1 MDKYA
6 AALPGCPRLGA
17 KRMRGLIEFFH
28 TAEDVWK
35 ASDEDIRKS
44 HVLHGN
50 GEAAFLAWRHETNP
64 DAVMEKLIQ
73 NHIRCCTWEEED
85 YPALLRTTANPPA
98 VLFYRG
104 KLPDHEKLIAI
115 VGSRKA
121 TAYGV
126 QTAGRFARGLAE
138 EGITV
143 VSGGARG
150 IDSASHEGAL
160 AGRAPTIV
168 VAAFGL
174 DRVGRRHYF

>member
-50 GEAAFLAWRHETNP
+50 GEAAFLAWRHDINP
-64 DAVMEKLIQ
+64 DAIMEKLIQ

-98 VLFYRG
+98 VLF
-104 KLPDHEKLIAI
+104 
-115 VGSRKA
+115 
-121 TAYGV
+121 T
-126 QTAGRFARGLAE
+126 
-138 EGITV
+138 EGNFRIMK
-143 VSGGARG
+143 S
-150 IDSASHEGAL
+150 L
-160 AGRAPTIV
+160 
-168 VAAFGL
+168 
-174 DRVGRRHYF
+174 

>member
-64 DAVMEKLIQ
+64 DAVMEKI
-73 NHIRCCTWEEED
+73 NSKPYT
-85 YPALLRTTANPPA
+85 
-98 VLFYRG
+98 VLY
-104 KLPDHEKLIAI
+104 
-115 VGSRKA
+115 
-121 TAYGV
+121 
-126 QTAGRFARGLAE
+126 
-138 EGITV
+138 
-143 VSGGARG
+143 
-150 IDSASHEGAL
+150 
-160 AGRAPTIV
+160 
-168 VAAFGL
+168 
-174 DRVGRRHYF
+174 VGRRGLPGSS

>member
-73 NHIRCCTWEEED
+73 NHIRCCKWEKTNT
-85 YPALLRTTANPPA
+85 R
-98 VLFYRG
+98 LFLE
-104 KLPDHEKLIAI
+104 LPLIH
-115 VGSRKA
+115 RQFFF
-121 TAYGV
+121 T
-126 QTAGRFARGLAE
+126 
-138 EGITV
+138 EGNIRITK
-143 VSGGARG
+143 S
-150 IDSASHEGAL
+150 L
-160 AGRAPTIV
+160 
-168 VAAFGL
+168 
-174 DRVGRRHYF
+174 

>member
-35 ASDEDIRKS
+35 ASDEEVRKS

-50 GEAAFLAWRHETNP
+50 GEAAFLAWRHETDPNE
-64 DAVMEKLIQ
+64 VMEKMVQ
-73 NHIRCCTWEEED
+73 NNIRCCTWEEED

-104 KLPDHEKLIAI
+104 KLPDNEKLIAV

-121 TAYGV
+121 SAYGV
-126 QTAGRFARGLAE
+126 QTAGRFAKVWRKKGLPLFPA
-138 EGITV
+138 
-143 VSGGARG
+143 
-150 IDSASHEGAL
+150 
-160 AGRAPTIV
+160 APE
-168 VAAFGL
+168 A
-174 DRVGRRHYF
+174 